1 MRVNRGRP
9 TRAAV
14 YERLRVQIGELRE
27 RLGGLPSPGEAEDIW
42 HGIWLQEAHHST
54 AIEGNTL
61 VLKQVEQLL
70 EQGRAVGN
78 RELREYME
86 VRGYADAANWV
97 YSQALN
103 PGTWSS
109 GELLSLTELR
119 HIHRL
124 ALTPVWDVAPHP
136 SADRSE
142 HPGSFRKH
150 DIRPF
155 PGGMHP
161 PPWPE
166 VSAMVMD
173 WIGELQALGLEREGI
188 EPEALARVHARF
200 EQIHPFLDGNG
211 RTGRLVLNLLL
222 VRLGYPPA
230 IVFKGDRRRY
240 LAALGNADRGD
251 YGPLAELLARAILDN
266 LHKFVVP
273 AVAGPSRLVPLPAL
287 ASERISANALR
298 VAATRGRLNASK
310 APDGTWR
317 STRAWVDEY
326 LAERYARARPASASR
341 ERGVSFK
348 AALNSAVRAGL
359 AAAAPPTRSFRV
371 QAQPLGI
378 RPDIDIDKAP
388 EPRI

>member
-1 MRVNRGRP
+1 VSKPNKMTKGGRGRP
-9 TRAAV
+9 ARTTV
-14 YERLRVQIGELRE
+14 YERLRVQIGELRD
-27 RLGGLPSPGEAEDIW
+27 RLGGLPSPSKADEIW
-42 HGIWLQEAHHST
+42 RGIWLEEAHHST

-78 RELREYME
+78 KELREYME

-97 YSQALN
+97 YGQALK
-103 PGTWSS
+103 PGAWSS

-124 ALTPVWDVAPHP
+124 ALTPVWNVAPHP
-136 SADRSE
+136 NAIDSE
-142 HPGSFRKH
+142 RPGSFREH

-155 PGGMHP
+155 PGGMRP

-166 VSAMVMD
+166 VPAMVAD
-173 WIGELQALGLEREGI
+173 WISEVQTLGRKGDGI
-188 EPEALARVHARF
+188 EPEALAKVHARF

-230 IVFKGDRRRY
+230 IIFKGDRRRY
-240 LAALGNADRGD
+240 LTALQSADRGD
-251 YGPLAELLARAILDN
+251 RGPLAELLARAILDN

-273 AVAGPSRLVPLPAL
+273 AVAGPSLLVPLPAL

-298 VAATRGRLNASK
+298 VAATRGRLEASK

-326 LAERYARARPASASR
+326 LAGRYERESR
-341 ERGVSFK
+341 D
-348 AALNSAVRAGL
+348 
-359 AAAAPPTRSFRV
+359 RS
-371 QAQPLGI
+371 Q
-378 RPDIDIDKAP
+378 
-388 EPRI
+388 

>member
-1 MRVNRGRP
+1 VPQTNKISANHRGRP

-27 RLGGLPSPGEAEDIW
+27 RLGGLPSPDEADGIW
-42 HGIWLQEAHHST
+42 RGIWLEEAHHST

-70 EQGRAVGN
+70 EEGRAVGN
-78 RELREYME
+78 KELAEYME
-86 VRGYADAANWV
+86 VRGYADAAKWV
-97 YSQALN
+97 YSQALD
-103 PGTWSS
+103 PGAWSS

-119 HIHRL
+119 HVHRL
-124 ALTPVWDVAPHP
+124 ALTPVWGVAPHS
-136 SADRSE
+136 SASQRE
-142 HPGSFRKH
+142 RPGSFREH

-166 VSAMVMD
+166 VSALVAD
-173 WIGELQALGLEREGI
+173 WIGEVQALSAARGGI

-200 EQIHPFLDGNG
+200 EQIHPYLDGNG

-230 IVFKGDRRRY
+230 IIFKNQRRQY
-240 LAALGNADRGD
+240 LAALQRADQDD
-251 YGPLAELLARAILDN
+251 YGPLGELLARAILDN

-298 VAATRGRLNASK
+298 VAATRGRLQASK
-310 APDGTWR
+310 AADGTWR
-317 STRAWVDEY
+317 STRAWVEEY
-326 LAERYARARPASASR
+326 LTGRYAR
-341 ERGVSFK
+341 
-348 AALNSAVRAGL
+348 
-359 AAAAPPTRSFRV
+359 
-371 QAQPLGI
+371 
-378 RPDIDIDKAP
+378 
-388 EPRI
+388 